1 MLLPTP
7 KLIQTPQHC
16 IFRDVLDEVA
26 VIPKNTIAAIDDL
39 NHSVK
44 NIVTAPTIECDV
56 KRLQSALT
64 STNDNRVAPISQHG
78 PHAFTHRRA
87 HPHAFMGE
95 HIFNPFRLRHRLL
108 LVHPCDSLEF
118 HAQTIRP
125 RKRLNDKTVYIDTRQ
140 EPWRPFEHGIPLAEL
155 LQRRECA
162 MPQIACA

>member
-44 NIVTAPTIECDV
+44 NIVTAPTIERDV

-78 PHAFTHRRA
+78 PHTFTHRRA

-95 HIFNPFRLRHRLL
+95 YIFNPFRLRHRLL
-108 LVHPCDSLEF
+108 LVHPCDSLELR
-118 HAQTIRP
+118 AQAIRP

-140 EPWRPFEHGIPLAEL
+140 EPWRPLEHGIPLTEL
-155 LQRRECA
+155 LQRRECTV
-162 MPQIACA
+162 PQIACA